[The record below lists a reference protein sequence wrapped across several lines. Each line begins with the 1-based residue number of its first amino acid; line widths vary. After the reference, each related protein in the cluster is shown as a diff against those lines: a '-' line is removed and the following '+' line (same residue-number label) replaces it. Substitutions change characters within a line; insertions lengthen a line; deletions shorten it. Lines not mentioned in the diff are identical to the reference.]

1 MLAKGL
7 RKLAIILRIDKP
19 FILILAKSQIIKP
32 AGIATWIALS
42 KTNSVLSIIDRI
54 MIFP

>member
-32 AGIATWIALS
+32 AGIAT
-42 KTNSVLSIIDRI
+42 
-54 MIFP
+54 